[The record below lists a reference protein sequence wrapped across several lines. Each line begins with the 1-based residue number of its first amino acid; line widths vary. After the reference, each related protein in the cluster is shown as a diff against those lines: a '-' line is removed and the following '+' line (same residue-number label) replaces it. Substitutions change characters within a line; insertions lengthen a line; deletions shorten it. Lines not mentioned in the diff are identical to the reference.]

1 VTLVVEAMKTP
12 GPVVTA
18 MFTTAPL
25 TRLLYASSIL
35 TVGGPATAEPAI
47 DVPGDVVQMTW
58 LGAAAMTVNELV
70 VAVQAVWALSVAVI
84 V

>member
-1 VTLVVEAMKTP
+1 
-12 GPVVTA
+12 
-18 MFTTAPL
+18 
-25 TRLLYASSIL
+25 
-35 TVGGPATAEPAI
+35 
-47 DVPGDVVQMTW
+47 MTW

>member
-1 VTLVVEAMKTP
+1 MLTLIEALVPAVTEAAGWFVM
-12 GPVVTA
+12 A
-18 MFTTAPL
+18 
-25 TRLLYASSIL
+25 IL
-35 TVGGPATAEPAI
+35 
-47 DVPGDVVQMTW
+47 